1 MDSDME
7 SDIMDM
13 MDSDHVVW
21 FQWHFTI
28 ILVQPATLMVTL

>member
-1 MDSDME
+1 
-7 SDIMDM
+7 MDM

-28 ILVQPATLMVTL
+28 ILVQPATPMETLYC